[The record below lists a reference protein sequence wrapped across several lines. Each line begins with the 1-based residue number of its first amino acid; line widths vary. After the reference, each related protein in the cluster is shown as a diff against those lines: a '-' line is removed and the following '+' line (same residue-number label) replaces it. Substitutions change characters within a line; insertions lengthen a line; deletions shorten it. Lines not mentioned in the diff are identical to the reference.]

1 MLMRNRKTLSFFLLS
16 ASLALLL
23 TACSFASQPV
33 AQVRG
38 TQPGTRLSP
47 TLTHALAAQPE
58 TTEEAQPASDA
69 TLSPAS
75 DTPDS
80 QPTARPTLAPDAWKD
95 LPVIPEVSQR
105 AREIYQR
112 GLARGNYPQRFSK
125 VGDCQNVSS
134 YFLGIYEQ
142 ADEYELGSEYAHLQ
156 VTIDYYAGSFSR
168 ESYAVKGGYNVAAIL
183 TPMRA
188 DPKAC
193 SKNQS
198 PLDCELADW
207 QPSIALVSLEEWW
220 ADRPVDEYAAYLD
233 RAVTIMVDN
242 GTLPILATRAGN
254 TPHVYAL
261 NDAIARVAYQHDV
274 PLWNFWGAIQ
284 QLPNRGLTEDGF
296 HLTFARNVFDDP
308 SRMKSAWPWRN
319 LTALQVLDVVRREL
333 TTP

>member
-1 MLMRNRKTLSFFLLS
+1 MLMKNRKTLLFFLLS
-16 ASLALLL
+16 ASFVLLL
-23 TACSFASQPV
+23 SACSFSSQSAVQVRETQPV
-33 AQVRG
+33 
-38 TQPGTRLSP
+38 TRLSP
-47 TLTHALAAQPE
+47 TLTRSLAVQPE
-58 TTEEAQPASDA
+58 TTEEAQPASVA
-69 TLSPAS
+69 ALSPAT
-75 DTPDS
+75 DTLDS
-80 QPTARPTLAPDAWKD
+80 LPTPRPSLAPDAWKE
-95 LPVIPEVSQR
+95 LPIVPEVSQR

-112 GLARGNYPQRFSK
+112 GLLLGNHPQRFSK

-134 YFLGIYEQ
+134 YFLGVFEQ
-142 ADEYELGSEYAHLQ
+142 GDYELGPDYAHLQ
-156 VTIDYYAGSFSR
+156 VTIDYYTDSFLR

-193 SKNQS
+193 RKNQS

-220 ADRPVDEYAAYLD
+220 ADRPVDDYAAYLD
-233 RAVTIMVDN
+233 RAVTIMIDN

-284 QLPNRGLTEDGF
+284 HLPNRGLTEDGF
-296 HLTFARNVFDDP
+296 HLTFARNIFDDP
-308 SRMKSAWPWRN
+308 ARMKSAWPWRN

-333 TTP
+333 TSP

>member
-1 MLMRNRKTLSFFLLS
+1 MLMRNHKTLLFCLLS

-23 TACSFASQPV
+23 AACSFASQPV
-33 AQVRG
+33 VQVRE
-38 TQPGTRLSP
+38 TKPGTRLSP
-47 TLTHALAAQPE
+47 TLTRSLAAQPE
-58 TTEEAQPASDA
+58 TTEEAQPDSAA

-75 DTPDS
+75 DTLDS
-80 QPTARPTLAPDAWKD
+80 QPTPRPSLAQDAWKE
-95 LPVIPEVSQR
+95 LPVVPEVSQR

-112 GLARGNYPQRFSK
+112 GLLLGNHPQRFSK

-134 YFLGIYEQ
+134 YFLGVFEQ
-142 ADEYELGSEYAHLQ
+142 DDYELGPDNADLQ
-156 VTIDYYAGSFSR
+156 MTIDYYTGSFSR
-168 ESYAVKGGYNVAAIL
+168 ESHAVKGGYNVAAIL

-193 SKNQS
+193 SKSQS

-233 RAVTIMVDN
+233 RAVTIMIDN

-261 NDAIARVAYQHDV
+261 NDAIARVAHQHDV

-284 QLPNRGLTEDGF
+284 HLPNHGLTEDGF
-296 HLTFARNVFDDP
+296 HLTFARNMFDDP
-308 SRMKSAWPWRN
+308 ARMKSAWPWRN

-333 TTP
+333 TAP